1 MGADGWTDNVP
12 YLSVRCNTLMIKRIA
27 KEEKSMKKKKIR
39 LACLLAAGLTGCGS
53 GAAAGNEAGTEP
65 GNEAGAAAD
74 SELNIEVSGMESEA
88 GTEPENEAGAAAD
101 SELNSEAEND
111 SQEQTA
117 EEENVEEENAF
128 VFGDSATMDYNV
140 NGRELPIY
148 CVDTEEKKIA
158 LSFDAAW
165 GNEDTAE
172 LLAILEEHNLKVTFF
187 MTGGWVESYPED
199 VKAILAAGHD
209 LGNHSEN
216 HKNMSE
222 LSDAEKKEEIMSV
235 HQKVQEITGY
245 EMFLFRPPYGDY
257 DNALIDVL
265 KDCEYY
271 PIQWD
276 VDSLD
281 WKNEGVDELLETVTG
296 HKNLGNGSII
306 LCHNGAEY
314 TAEALD
320 TLINELEA
328 QGYEIVPISEL
339 IYRENYHMNVQG
351 RQISDDVE

>member
-1 MGADGWTDNVP
+1 
-12 YLSVRCNTLMIKRIA
+12 
-27 KEEKSMKKKKIR
+27 MKKRKIM
-39 LACLLAAGLTGCGS
+39 LACLLAVALSGCGS
-53 GAAAGNEAGTEP
+53 GNGESLPEQAESSVENEIGNKIENEIENEVESERETTTENAAETVAGSGSNSGAAGAG
-65 GNEAGAAAD
+65 
-74 SELNIEVSGMESEA
+74 SEEGTESEA
-88 GTEPENEAGAAAD
+88 GAEAD
-101 SELNSEAEND
+101 
-111 SQEQTA
+111 T
-117 EEENVEEENAF
+117 F
-128 VFGDSATMDYNV
+128 VFGDSATMDHNV

-165 GNEDTAE
+165 GNEDTAK
-172 LLAILEEHNLKVTFF
+172 LLAILKEHDLKVTFF

-222 LSDAEKKEEIMSV
+222 LSDEEKKEEIMSV

-257 DNALIDVL
+257 DNALIEVL
-265 KDCEYY
+265 KNCEYY
-271 PIQWD
+271 PIQWY

-281 WKNEGVDELLETVTG
+281 WKNEGVDELLKTVTE

-320 TLINELEA
+320 TLINELET

-339 IYRENYHMNVQG
+339 IYRDHYHLNVQG
-351 RQISDDVE
+351 KQISDMAE